1 MPRLLAFAA
10 SLVLSLTL
18 AVPVAVT
25 GTRPAYAASE
35 FCQYNDARRTMPSH
49 QMVFWSDVPRT
60 KTALLFVVKY
70 QGGYSGVAVSVT
82 NCKFDTTANITN
94 VKPYCLY
101 LPADK
106 KCHR

>member
-1 MPRLLAFAA
+1 MPRFLAFAA

-18 AVPVAVT
+18 AAPAAVT
-25 GTRPAYAASE
+25 STGPAYAASE
-35 FCQYNDARRTMPSH
+35 FCLYNDARRAMPSH

-60 KTALLFVVKY
+60 KSALLFVVKY
-70 QGGYSGVAVSVT
+70 QGGYSGVAVSVA
-82 NCKFDTTANITN
+82 NCKFDTTVNITN

-106 KCHR
+106 KCRR